1 MAIKGKT
8 EKRSPVDSAET
19 VPVGAPQDA
28 THAETPAEAVTM
40 DAAPEL
46 AAPEPAAVE
55 PVAPVAAAAEIV
67 DIVSTPLAVIEQAAE
82 SAAESF
88 SASFDFDA
96 SAWSKK
102 SLELWSENANAFL
115 AFAEQLGKAKSFEE
129 AIDLQSRFA
138 SERFEA
144 FVRQSQ
150 ELMAA
155 AKTLTSFAPAAFRDM
170 RKAA

>member
-40 DAAPEL
+40 D

>member
-19 VPVGAPQDA
+19 VPVGAPQEA
-28 THAETPAEAVTM
+28 THAETPAEALTM
-40 DAAPEL
+40 DAAQEP
-46 AAPEPAAVE
+46 AAPEPAA
-55 PVAPVAAAAEIV
+55 PVALAAEIV

-88 SASFDFDA
+88 SASFDLDM

-129 AIDLQSRFA
+129 AVDLQSRFA

-155 AKTLTSFAPAAFRDM
+155 AKTLTSFAPAPFRDM